1 MDEFNL
7 IKILTSKIKYKNK
20 DIIVGVGDDSA
31 VINFNKKEYLLYT
44 TDSLVE
50 DVHFKLS
57 WNIEKTKLYYFL
69 GWKAIAVNISDI
81 FAMRGIPLYALV
93 SLYIPKNFS
102 ENELKLI
109 YKGVYAA
116 LKFYNAELI
125 GGNVSGNRDKLIIG
139 VTLTGKVNKKK
150 LLLRSTAETG
160 DYIYVEKGVGDSAEG
175 LKLLMKKEFRLNKKI
190 LAHLKPTPTINW
202 AEFNNKK
209 INSAIDISDGF
220 LADLNHILQQSKK
233 GAELFFEKDI
243 FTKYFLYGGEDYKI
257 IFASPDIINNRKIL
271 CVGKIINTKKIY
283 FIKNK
288 KKHELKNI
296 QGFKHL

>member
-1 MDEFNL
+1 MDVFNL

-102 ENELKLI
+102 EN
-109 YKGVYAA
+109 
-116 LKFYNAELI
+116 
-125 GGNVSGNRDKLIIG
+125 
-139 VTLTGKVNKKK
+139 
-150 LLLRSTAETG
+150 
-160 DYIYVEKGVGDSAEG
+160 
-175 LKLLMKKEFRLNKKI
+175 
-190 LAHLKPTPTINW
+190 
-202 AEFNNKK
+202 
-209 INSAIDISDGF
+209 
-220 LADLNHILQQSKK
+220 
-233 GAELFFEKDI
+233 
-243 FTKYFLYGGEDYKI
+243 
-257 IFASPDIINNRKIL
+257 
-271 CVGKIINTKKIY
+271 
-283 FIKNK
+283 
-288 KKHELKNI
+288 
-296 QGFKHL
+296 